1 MTSTARSAVPL
12 LAALL
17 AAAGLAGCPETFFN
31 QTCPT
36 GAKNEGTFTTSFTP
50 TTGAKECRVTA
61 DADGGPADAALGVT
75 PSAFSATLCSQAGAD
90 GGPPVLYMAA
100 GSGLPRQSP
109 IGDGGTFVFSSANTV
124 TGTTCICA
132 IEVKET
138 ITGTL
143 LPASGSDAGVAY
155 DPDAGLDSLRGF
167 TAALVDE
174 VDGGPSGCHCNVPC
188 TIEYRLDGV
197 RAK

>member
-1 MTSTARSAVPL
+1 MTSTARPAVPL

-17 AAAGLAGCPETFFN
+17 AAAGLAGCPETFFS

-36 GAKNEGTFTTSFTP
+36 GSKNEGTFTTTFSDTF
-50 TTGAKECRVTA
+50 GAKECRVTA
-61 DADGGPADAALGVT
+61 DADGGPADASLRNT
-75 PSAFSATLCSQAGAD
+75 PSTFSATLCSQAGAD
-90 GGPPVLYMAA
+90 GGPPVLYMAT
-100 GSGLPRQSP
+100 GTGLPRQSP
-109 IGDGGTFVFSSANTV
+109 IGDGGTFAFTSANTV
-124 TGTTCICA
+124 TGTICICA

-138 ITGTL
+138 ISGTL
-143 LPASGSDAGVAY
+143 LPASGSDAGVTY
-155 DPDAGLDSLRGF
+155 DADAGLESLRGF

-174 VDGGPSGCHCNVPC
+174 VDGGSSCHCNVPC